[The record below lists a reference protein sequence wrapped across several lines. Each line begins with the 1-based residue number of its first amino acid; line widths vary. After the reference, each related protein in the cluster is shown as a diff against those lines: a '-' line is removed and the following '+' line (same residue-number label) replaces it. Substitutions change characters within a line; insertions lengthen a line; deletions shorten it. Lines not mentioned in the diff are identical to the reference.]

1 MRTLTKS
8 KSRRRSP
15 LHVESLEEKA
25 LLSGVHPLVQHA
37 HPVAAAVST
46 FTGSFSGTYY
56 STNIPFL
63 NNGMR
68 YGFTN
73 HGQINGMGAN
83 IYGGISLP
91 NTVTAGKLLGSL
103 VVINRGGTMTINV
116 SETATSS
123 ATLPS
128 SFTYRV
134 VVGTGNDRG
143 FQGATGTVTINATP
157 SHTFHYGPVST
168 SIGQST
174 IAFV

>member
-1 MRTLTKS
+1 MNTLTKS
-8 KSRRRSP
+8 KRRMP
-15 LHVESLEEKA
+15 LHVESLEGKT
-25 LLSGVHPLVQHA
+25 LLSGMHPVLHHA
-37 HPVAAAVST
+37 HPVAAATST

-63 NNGMR
+63 TNGMR

-103 VVINRGGTMTINV
+103 VVVNRGGTMTIDV
-116 SETATSS
+116 SETASSS

-128 SFTYRV
+128 SFMYRV
-134 VVGTGNDRG
+134 VASSGNDRG

-157 SHTFHYGPVST
+157 SHTFHFGPVSY
-168 SIGQST
+168 SVGQST
-174 IAFV
+174 IAFT